1 MGWGRLGGVEGAE
14 VVKHLLSLVVGD
26 NEPYHGRLEND
37 CMHRH
42 GTARGLA
49 HVLIEVRNDLLAT
62 PDGVSQW
69 CDRIAGVLEE
79 AMADAGVRMQLG
91 VVKRG

>member
-1 MGWGRLGGVEGAE
+1 MELERDGE

-26 NEPYHGRLEND
+26 NELYHGRLEND

-49 HVLIEVRNDLLAT
+49 HVLLEIRNDLLAT
-62 PDGVSQW
+62 PDGVSHW

-79 AMADAGVRMQLG
+79 AMADASVRLQLG